1 MRRVYRLIDNK
12 QPPVNG
18 IKMPITL
25 SPAIPV
31 QIPGKPLHRLLGA
44 QYGMPEDLSDRLL
57 QQRNQA
63 RLKGNWNLSNVREDS
78 IVPISK
84 AYIPDSVQPVNIPAT
99 GREINKPFII
109 AQRIDKLPD
118 GSSTRAMSIPS

>member
-1 MRRVYRLIDNK
+1 
-12 QPPVNG
+12 
-18 IKMPITL
+18 MPITL

-44 QYGMPEDLSDRLL
+44 QYGMPEALSDRLL

-63 RLKGNWNLSNVREDS
+63 RLKGNRNLSNIREDS

-84 AYIPDSVQPVNIPAT
+84 VYTPDNVQPINIPAT
-99 GREINKPFII
+99 RREINKPFII

-118 GSSTRAMSIPS
+118 GSSTRAISIPS